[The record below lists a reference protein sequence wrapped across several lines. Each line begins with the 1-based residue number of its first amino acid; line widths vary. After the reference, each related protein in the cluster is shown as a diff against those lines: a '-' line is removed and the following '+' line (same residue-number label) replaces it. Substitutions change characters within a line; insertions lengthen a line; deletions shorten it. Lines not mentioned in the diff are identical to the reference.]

1 MCLEI
6 IIVSGNLVIISPIA
20 SYFVPSQ
27 AEPCWPI
34 AVHCLG
40 AKAMGVALLRPSSW
54 LQEAS
59 TPPPPASMSI
69 FGQAESVSR
78 ILLFYWFLSCVVNS
92 WISHPH
98 ACQIVKPWG
107 VRWLGVRDHMHYSSF
122 SFY

>member
-59 TPPPPASMSI
+59 TPPPPRQHVHIWA
-69 FGQAESVSR
+69 GRVSEQDPS
-78 ILLFYWFLSCVVNS
+78 LLLVPLLRCELLDLPPPCLPNR
-92 WISHPH
+92 
-98 ACQIVKPWG
+98 KTMG
-107 VRWLGVRDHMHYSSF
+107 SSLVGR
-122 SFY
+122 